1 MVVGGYKDVGDPT
14 DSTDSRGRST
24 DKTHV
29 ISLDPSR
36 VDVPSCLMA
45 NCDFRR
51 YAYGATSG
59 ISADGLPIVCG
70 GREQNDL
77 PDPAIITHYN
87 ECWKF
92 NFTEGWVPSG
102 EKSYNSSHGGEYGAK
117 PVHSLREFLF
127 IKLNHC

>member
-1 MVVGGYKDVGDPT
+1 MVVGGYKDEGG
-14 DSTDSRGRST
+14 SGHST

-29 ISLDPSR
+29 ISLDPAN

-51 YAYGATSG
+51 YSYGATSG
-59 ISADGLPIVCG
+59 ISDDGLPIVCG

-77 PDPAIITHYN
+77 PNPAIIIHYN

-92 NFTEGWVPSG
+92 NFTEGWVPSSK
-102 EKSYNSSHGGEYGAK
+102 KSYNSSHAGE
-117 PVHSLREFLF
+117 
-127 IKLNHC
+127 